1 MAEEKNYLDEF
12 QKIMDGCKSWDE
24 LRDKI
29 LGFPKGDE
37 RYELL
42 GIYYDNYVSQ
52 FISNG
57 SFTYDPE
64 SFGKDN
70 REIVYPKIIKD
81 YLDLIP
87 QLRETEYQH
96 RAIAAFLSGDK
107 QACWGYLR
115 KNVKSIKSEKDKYLK
130 AFTERDFMDFF
141 NGPFVN
147 RLPGLYK
154 FLAKE
159 MKGFW
164 CNEAVEAMPSLMDR
178 YYQLENPD
186 DRVHLLEDY
195 LLKYPETNVPRFFLS
210 NEYFYR
216 KLWDN
221 AIAAYE
227 NIDMEQ
233 ISWGASAYIE
243 FNMAEAYYKLRDY
256 KNNEKHYR
264 LCLSYDTSYPSA
276 RNNLGYALIRQKKY
290 EEAYQIFKDL
300 VDYKEDLPYSANNF
314 IRCLIALGRNKDAHD
329 FVNSG
334 EFKIPKFFRDK
345 VQNLDHKN
353 KRLSKKAKEPPTNP
367 AAGLDDMEDDD
378 SSAIMETGRNKAPK
392 GTSAQFTR
400 EDNLENELEA
410 QIKRNIPVFGRKL
423 KMYRRKGIYGR
434 QYPITSGY
442 IDLLCEDDEGNVYVI
457 ELKKDSGYDDPYEQT
472 AAYLEWFEKND
483 FAHGKK
489 IYGIICLNNPTK
501 KLIEKVRK
509 DKRMK
514 LFEYQISYTEI
525 K

>member
-1 MAEEKNYLDEF
+1 MAEEKDYFDEF
-12 QKIMDGCKSWDE
+12 HKIVHEYKYWE
-24 LRDKI
+24 KIREKI
-29 LGFPKGDE
+29 LSFPEGDE

-42 GIYYDNYVSQ
+42 AIYCDNYVSA
-52 FISNG
+52 FISNR
-57 SFTYDPE
+57 SLTYAPE
-64 SFGKDN
+64 YFSKNN
-70 REIVYPKIIKD
+70 REIVDPVIKC
-81 YLDLIP
+81 YIDLVP
-87 QLRETEYQH
+87 QLRKTEYRH
-96 RAIAAFLSGDK
+96 RAIAAFLSFDK
-107 QACWGYLR
+107 QACKGYLR
-115 KNVKSIKSEKDKYLK
+115 KHVNSLKSEKDTYLK

-141 NGPFVN
+141 NGPFLN
-147 RLPGLYK
+147 GLPELYK

-186 DRVHLLEDY
+186 DRIHLLEDY

-210 NEYFYR
+210 NEYFNG
-216 KLWDN
+216 KLWNN

-233 ISWGASAYIE
+233 ISWEARASIE
-243 FNMAEAYYKLRDY
+243 FNIAMAYYKLRDY
-256 KNNEKHYR
+256 KNSEKHYR
-264 LCLSYDTSYPSA
+264 LCLSYDEFYLFA
-276 RNNLGYALIRQKKY
+276 RNNLGDILIRQKKY

-300 VDYKEDLPYSANNF
+300 VDHKEDLSYSANNF
-314 IRCLIALGRNKDAHD
+314 IRCQIALGRNKDAHD

-334 EFKIPKFFRDK
+334 EFKISKFYRDK
-345 VQNLDHKN
+345 VQNLDHTN
-353 KRLSKKAKEPPTNP
+353 RRLSKKAKEQPANP
-367 AAGLDDMEDDD
+367 AAGLDDMDDD

-434 QYPITSGY
+434 QYPIPSGY
-442 IDLLCEDDEGNVYVI
+442 VDLLCEDDEGNVYVI